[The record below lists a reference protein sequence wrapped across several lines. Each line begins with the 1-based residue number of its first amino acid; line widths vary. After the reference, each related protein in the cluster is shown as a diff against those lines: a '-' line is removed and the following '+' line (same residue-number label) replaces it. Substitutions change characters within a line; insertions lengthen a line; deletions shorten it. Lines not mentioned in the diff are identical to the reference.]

1 MPKTPFPLEDIFKP
15 ASVAI
20 VGASE
25 TPGKVGYQILK
36 NCLDQGYQGKVYPVN
51 PGSSE
56 IFGLK
61 AYASVKDIP
70 GNIDLVAIV
79 VPNQAISGVLED
91 CGSKG
96 VKGAIV
102 YAGGFAECHA
112 EGAELQ
118 KKIAET
124 ARANGIRMLGP
135 NINGLF
141 NGAISLNLSFNQFPS
156 LGGPASIVSQSGG
169 FSSAVVFQA
178 LRQGFGFGKFI
189 SLGNKGDIN
198 EIDALN
204 YLGRDED
211 TKAIALYIESL
222 DDEQRF
228 IEVARELVKVK
239 PIVALKG
246 GYTPAGIRTMRMNT
260 ASLPGRD
267 PTLREVFAKA
277 GVIQATGE
285 TDLVDALAAL
295 TSQPPLRGNNIAI
308 CTNAGG
314 PACICADHC
323 ESSGLTLP
331 VLSAETQE
339 KLRKVIPRF
348 GVAANPVDFTGSVT
362 LEMYWEAVNIV
373 LRDEAIDGLICMAI
387 RSTFAPVNVFT
398 EPWIKAKALARQLG
412 KPLLTCMMGDA
423 EIFKARDIMN
433 LNGIPFYFTPETV
446 AGAMSKLYQYQ
457 KYRG

>member
-1 MPKTPFPLEDIFKP
+1 MAKTCSSLEEIFNP
-15 ASVAI
+15 VSVAV

-36 NCLDQGYQGKVYPVN
+36 NCLDQGYKGKIYPVN
-51 PGSSE
+51 PGSTE

-61 AYASVKDIP
+61 AYPSIREIP
-70 GNIDLVAIV
+70 GNVDLVAIV

-91 CGSKG
+91 CGTKG

-102 YAGGFAECHA
+102 YAGGFAECSE

-118 KKIAET
+118 RKIVET
-124 ARANGIRMLGP
+124 ARANGIRMFGP

-141 NGAISLNLSFNQFPS
+141 NAAISLNLSFNQFQS

-169 FSSAVVFQA
+169 LSSAIVFQS
-178 LRQGFGFGKFI
+178 LRQGLGFGKFI

-204 YLGRDED
+204 YLARDAD

-222 DDEQRF
+222 ADEQKF
-228 IEVARELVKVK
+228 IEVARQLVKVK
-239 PIVALKG
+239 PIVAIKG
-246 GYTPAGIRTMRMNT
+246 GYTRAGIRTMQMNT
-260 ASLPGRD
+260 GSLPGSD
-267 PTLREVFAKA
+267 PTLKEVFRKA
-277 GVIQATGE
+277 GVLVAEGE

-295 TSQPPLRGNNIAI
+295 TTQPPLKGNRIAI

-323 ESSGLTLP
+323 ETSGLILP
-331 VLSAETQE
+331 VLSDETQQ

-348 GVAANPVDFTGSVT
+348 GVSANPVDLTGSVT
-362 LEMYWEAVNIV
+362 LEMFWEAINII
-373 LRDEAIDGLICMAI
+373 LRDDGVDGLICMAI
-387 RSTFAPVNVFT
+387 RSTFTPVKVFT
-398 EPWIKAKALARQLG
+398 EPWIKAKTLADELG
-412 KPLLTCMMGDA
+412 KPLLACMMGDA
-423 EIFKARDIMN
+423 EIYKARDI
-433 LNGIPFYFTPETV
+433 LTQHKIPVYFTPERV
-446 AGAMSKLYQYQ
+446 ASAMSKLHEYQGN
-457 KYRG
+457 K